1 MQSTS
6 LRRSIALLQRA
17 STRSCI
23 TAGSGRRAIQTVSSQ
38 ANIPDFAFAFDIDGV
53 LLRSSKPIPGAAES
67 LALLKEQNIPF
78 LLLTNGGGK
87 HETERV
93 AEISEKLK
101 VPLDAELIVQSH
113 SPFAELVH
121 GTEGPGPLENKCVL
135 VVGGEGDRCRQV
147 AHQYGFKNV
156 VTPGDIYMAN
166 PAVWPF
172 RSFKDY
178 YEKISQ
184 PLPNPKDPSD
194 PSKGLK
200 IDAIFVFNDPRDWA
214 LDAQIITDLLLS
226 SQGVIG
232 TLSEK
237 NGRTDLPNHGYL
249 QDGQPHLYFSNPDLW
264 WAASYHLPRLGQGGF
279 REALE
284 GIWTAVTG
292 GPDKGVKL
300 KKTVI
305 GKPYQGTYEFAER
318 QLLRNR
324 ERMFGANV
332 QPPLRNVYMIGDN
345 PESDICGANSYRSG
359 HGSKWHSILVR
370 TGVYSGGEPTWTPT
384 TIVDNVHRAVEW
396 GIKTSHSATLDALI
410 WFYRFVPLFSPH
422 QPILIAPTP
431 VIMADSELPTRPKPE
446 ETPAAAADAP
456 AEGAE
461 PTKSASKSAAKKAAK
476 EKAKAEKA
484 AARAAQEKAQAAA
497 AEANDTAKGLYGQL
511 PESEDV
517 LPATR
522 FSEITDEHYEKEITV
537 VARVDNARVQSAKL
551 AFLMLRQQG
560 QKLQAVI
567 AAAEPISRQMIKFTG
582 GLNVNSIVQ
591 VTGIVKKP
599 AVSISSATLSDHEV
613 HIRKVY
619 IISEAAQML
628 PMQVK
633 DAERPPPETTE
644 EGPQVDADGAP
655 IVTLKTRLDNRVLD
669 LQTETSQA
677 ITWISS
683 GVAQLFTEYMIKSG
697 SRWIFTPKLVGAA
710 TEGGSNVFEVKYFK
724 RNAYL
729 AQSPQLYKQM
739 CIAGDMENVFEVA
752 PVFRAEDSNTHRHLT
767 EFTGLDFEKTFRAH
781 YHEVLEFAEDLLVF
795 ILTEIKERYKDQIAI
810 IQKSYPKAGD
820 FKLPKDGKALR
831 LNYMDGV
838 ALLKE
843 AGVDVSE
850 QERFENDFTTAMEKQ
865 LGQIIRDKYD
875 TDFYVLDKF
884 PMAVRPFYTKACPQD
899 PRFSNSYDF
908 FMRGEEIMSG
918 AQRIHD
924 IKELEESMVAKGLDP
939 KSEGFE
945 DYLAAFRQGCPPHA
959 GGGLGLNRIVMFFLG
974 LPNVRLTSLFPRDP
988 QRLRP

>member
-1 MQSTS
+1 MRPQGVYRPFS
-6 LRRSIALLQRA
+6 LLHRTC
-17 STRSCI
+17 TRSFLQS
-23 TAGSGRRAIQTVSSQ
+23 GSGHRFLQTTASSPPRV
-38 ANIPDFAFAFDIDGV
+38 PDFAFAFDIDGV

-67 LALLKEQNIPF
+67 LALLKEQGIPF
-78 LLLTNGGGK
+78 ILLTNGGGK

-93 AEISEKLK
+93 AEISEKLQ
-101 VPLDAELIVQSH
+101 VPLDHSVIVQSH
-113 SPFAELVH
+113 SPFAELVR
-121 GTEGPGPLENKCVL
+121 GPDEASALENKCVL
-135 VVGGEGDRCRQV
+135 VVGGDGGRCRQV
-147 AHQYGFKNV
+147 AERYGFKNV
-156 VTPGDIYMAN
+156 ITPGDIMMAN
-166 PAVWPF
+166 PTVWPF
-172 RSFKDY
+172 ANAFKSY
-178 YEKISQ
+178 YENFAR
-184 PLPNPKDPSD
+184 PLPNPKDPKD
-194 PSKGLK
+194 PTKGLK
-200 IDAIFVFNDPRDWA
+200 VDAIFVYNDPRDWA
-214 LDAQIITDLLLS
+214 LDAQIIMDFLLS
-226 SQGVIG
+226 SQGVLG
-232 TLSEK
+232 TLSDK
-237 NGRTDLPNHGYL
+237 NGQTDLPNRGYQ
-249 QDGQPHLYFSNPDLW
+249 QDGQPPLYFSNPDLW
-264 WAASYHLPRLGQGGF
+264 WAAAYHLPRLGQGGF

-284 GIWTAVTG
+284 GVWAATTG
-292 GPDKGVKL
+292 GPSKGVEL
-300 KKTVI
+300 KKTLI
-305 GKPYQGTYEFAER
+305 GKPYQGTYEFAEH

-324 ERMFGANV
+324 SRVFGTEANI
-332 QPPLRNVYMIGDN
+332 PLRNVYMIGDN
-345 PESDICGANSYRSG
+345 PESDIQGANTYRSP
-359 HGSKWHSILVR
+359 HGSQWHSLLVR
-370 TGVYSGGEPTWTPT
+370 TGVYGGGEPTWVPE
-384 TIVDNVHRAVEW
+384 TIVDN
-396 GIKTSHSATLDALI
+396 
-410 WFYRFVPLFSPH
+410 
-422 QPILIAPTP
+422 
-431 VIMADSELPTRPKPE
+431 PE
-446 ETPAAAADAP
+446 ETPAAAPAD
-456 AEGAE
+456 GAE
-461 PTKSASKSAAKKAAK
+461 QTKSASKSAAKKAAK

-497 AEANDTAKGLYGQL
+497 ADANDTAKDLYGKI

-517 LPATR
+517 LPTTKL
-522 FSEITDEHYEKEITV
+522 TDINDDLYEKEITL

-560 QKLQAVI
+560 KKIQAVI
-567 AAAEPISRQMIKFTG
+567 AAAEPISRQMIKYTG

-591 VTGIVKKP
+591 VTGVVKKP
-599 AVSISSATLSDHEV
+599 QVPIASATLSNHEL

-619 IISEAAQML
+619 MIAEAAQQL

-683 GVAQLFTEYMIKSG
+683 GVAELFAEYMTKSG
-697 SRWIFTPKLVGAA
+697 SRWIFTPKLVSSA

-724 RNAYL
+724 RNGYL

-767 EFTGLDFEKTFRAH
+767 EFAGLDFEKTFQSH
-781 YHEVLEFAEDLLVF
+781 YHEVLEFAENLLVF
-795 ILTEIKERYKDQIAI
+795 ILTQLKERYAEQIAV

-850 QERFENDFTTAMEKQ
+850 QERFENDFSTAMEKQ
-865 LGQIIRDKYD
+865 LGQIVRDKYD

-884 PMAVRPFYTKACPQD
+884 PMAVRPFYTKAD
-899 PRFSNSYDF
+899 PKDTRFSNSYDF

-918 AQRIHD
+918 AQRIND
-924 IKELEESMVAKGLDP
+924 VNELMESMRAKGINPDQ
-939 KSEGFE
+939 EGFE
-945 DYLAAFRQGCPPHA
+945 DYLNAFRQGCPPHA

-974 LPNVRLTSLFPRDP
+974 LPNVRLASLFPRDP

>member
-1 MQSTS
+1 
-6 LRRSIALLQRA
+6 
-17 STRSCI
+17 
-23 TAGSGRRAIQTVSSQ
+23 
-38 ANIPDFAFAFDIDGV
+38 
-53 LLRSSKPIPGAAES
+53 
-67 LALLKEQNIPF
+67 
-78 LLLTNGGGK
+78 
-87 HETERV
+87 
-93 AEISEKLK
+93 
-101 VPLDAELIVQSH
+101 
-113 SPFAELVH
+113 
-121 GTEGPGPLENKCVL
+121 
-135 VVGGEGDRCRQV
+135 
-147 AHQYGFKNV
+147 
-156 VTPGDIYMAN
+156 
-166 PAVWPF
+166 
-172 RSFKDY
+172 
-178 YEKISQ
+178 
-184 PLPNPKDPSD
+184 
-194 PSKGLK
+194 
-200 IDAIFVFNDPRDWA
+200 
-214 LDAQIITDLLLS
+214 
-226 SQGVIG
+226 
-232 TLSEK
+232 
-237 NGRTDLPNHGYL
+237 
-249 QDGQPHLYFSNPDLW
+249 
-264 WAASYHLPRLGQGGF
+264 
-279 REALE
+279 
-284 GIWTAVTG
+284 
-292 GPDKGVKL
+292 
-300 KKTVI
+300 
-305 GKPYQGTYEFAER
+305 
-318 QLLRNR
+318 
-324 ERMFGANV
+324 
-332 QPPLRNVYMIGDN
+332 
-345 PESDICGANSYRSG
+345 
-359 HGSKWHSILVR
+359 
-370 TGVYSGGEPTWTPT
+370 
-384 TIVDNVHRAVEW
+384 
-396 GIKTSHSATLDALI
+396 
-410 WFYRFVPLFSPH
+410 
-422 QPILIAPTP
+422 
-431 VIMADSELPTRPKPE
+431 MADSQLPVRPKPE
-446 ETPAAAADAP
+446 ETPAAAP
-456 AEGAE
+456 VEGAE
-461 PTKSASKSAAKKAAK
+461 KGPSKSALKKAAK

-517 LPATR
+517 VPSTK
-522 FSEITDEHYEKEITV
+522 FSELGNDHYEKEVTV

-560 QKLQAVI
+560 KKVQAVI
-567 AAAEPISRQMIKFTG
+567 AAAEPISRQMVKYTG

-599 AVSISSATLSDHEV
+599 AIPISSATLSNLEI
-613 HIRKVY
+613 HIQKVY
-619 IISEAAQML
+619 MISEAAQML

-644 EGPQVDADGAP
+644 EGNLVDAEGAP

-683 GVAQLFTEYMIKSG
+683 GVAELFAEYMIKSG
-697 SRWIFTPKLVGAA
+697 SRWIFSPKLVGAA

-739 CIAGDMENVFEVA
+739 CIAGDMESVFEIA
-752 PVFRAEDSNTHRHLT
+752 PVFRAEESNTHRHLT
-767 EFTGLDFEKTFRAH
+767 EFAGLDFEKTFRSH
-781 YHEVLEFAEDLLVF
+781 YHEVLEFAENLLVF
-795 ILTEIKERYKDQIAI
+795 ILTQLKERHKDQIAI

-850 QERFENDFTTAMEKQ
+850 QERFENDLTTAMEKQ

-884 PMAVRPFYTKACPQD
+884 PMAVRPFYTKSCPQD

-918 AQRIHD
+918 AQRIND

-939 KSEGFE
+939 KHEGFE

-974 LPNVRLTSLFPRDP
+974 LPNVRLASLFPRDP

>member
-1 MQSTS
+1 
-6 LRRSIALLQRA
+6 
-17 STRSCI
+17 
-23 TAGSGRRAIQTVSSQ
+23 
-38 ANIPDFAFAFDIDGV
+38 
-53 LLRSSKPIPGAAES
+53 
-67 LALLKEQNIPF
+67 
-78 LLLTNGGGK
+78 
-87 HETERV
+87 
-93 AEISEKLK
+93 
-101 VPLDAELIVQSH
+101 
-113 SPFAELVH
+113 
-121 GTEGPGPLENKCVL
+121 
-135 VVGGEGDRCRQV
+135 
-147 AHQYGFKNV
+147 
-156 VTPGDIYMAN
+156 
-166 PAVWPF
+166 
-172 RSFKDY
+172 
-178 YEKISQ
+178 
-184 PLPNPKDPSD
+184 
-194 PSKGLK
+194 
-200 IDAIFVFNDPRDWA
+200 
-214 LDAQIITDLLLS
+214 
-226 SQGVIG
+226 
-232 TLSEK
+232 
-237 NGRTDLPNHGYL
+237 
-249 QDGQPHLYFSNPDLW
+249 
-264 WAASYHLPRLGQGGF
+264 
-279 REALE
+279 
-284 GIWTAVTG
+284 
-292 GPDKGVKL
+292 
-300 KKTVI
+300 
-305 GKPYQGTYEFAER
+305 
-318 QLLRNR
+318 
-324 ERMFGANV
+324 
-332 QPPLRNVYMIGDN
+332 
-345 PESDICGANSYRSG
+345 
-359 HGSKWHSILVR
+359 
-370 TGVYSGGEPTWTPT
+370 
-384 TIVDNVHRAVEW
+384 
-396 GIKTSHSATLDALI
+396 
-410 WFYRFVPLFSPH
+410 
-422 QPILIAPTP
+422 
-431 VIMADSELPTRPKPE
+431 MADSELPTRPKPE
-446 ETPAAAADAP
+446 ETPAAAAEG

-461 PTKSASKSAAKKAAK
+461 TSKSASKNAAKKAAK

-484 AARAAQEKAQAAA
+484 AQRAAQEKAQAAVA
-497 AEANDTAKGLYGQL
+497 AVDTAKDLYGPI
-511 PESEDV
+511 PEFADV
-517 LPATR
+517 LPSLK
-522 FSEITDEHYEKEITV
+522 FSEFTDAHYEQEVTV

-560 QKLQAVI
+560 QKVQAVI
-567 AAAEPISRQMIKFTG
+567 AAAEPISRQMVKYTG

-599 AVSISSATLSDHEV
+599 EIPISSATLSHLEI

-619 IISEAAQML
+619 MISEAAQML

-655 IVTLKTRLDNRVLD
+655 IVTLKTRLDNRVID

-683 GVAQLFTEYMIKSG
+683 GVAELFSEYMIKSG

-710 TEGGSNVFEVKYFK
+710 TEGGSGVFEVKYFK

-739 CIAGDMENVFEVA
+739 CIAGDMENVFEIA

-767 EFTGLDFEKTFRAH
+767 EFAGLDFEKTFQSH
-781 YHEVLEFAEDLLVF
+781 YHEVLEFAENLLVF
-795 ILTEIKERYKDQIAI
+795 ILTGLKERYKDQIAT

-850 QERFENDFTTAMEKQ
+850 QERFENDFNTAMEKQ

-899 PRFSNSYDF
+899 PTFSNSYDF

-924 IKELEESMVAKGLDP
+924 IKELEESMRAKGLNPDQ
-939 KSEGFE
+939 EGFE
-945 DYLAAFRQGCPPHA
+945 DYLNAFRQGCPPHA